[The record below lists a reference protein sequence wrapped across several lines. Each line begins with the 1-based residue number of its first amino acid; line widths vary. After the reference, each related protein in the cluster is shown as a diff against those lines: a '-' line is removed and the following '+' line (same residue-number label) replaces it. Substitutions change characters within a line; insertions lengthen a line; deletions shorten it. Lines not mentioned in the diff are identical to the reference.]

1 MSRSDTTLPAGPEDE
16 PAFFAPWQAR
26 AFALTVHLHARGLF
40 PWEAWSAALG
50 RRLAAEQGHIRPQ
63 PSGTEEEAEAYFV
76 AWVAALG
83 ELLAER
89 GIAGEAEIASMAG
102 AWQAAARATPH
113 GQPITLDR
121 AEG

>member
-1 MSRSDTTLPAGPEDE
+1 MSPSDAAPLTGPEDE

-26 AFALTVHLHARGLF
+26 AFALTVHLHAHGLF
-40 PWEAWSAALG
+40 PWEAWSTALG
-50 RRLAAEQGHIRPQ
+50 RRLAAAQPRPGLE
-63 PSGTEEEAEAYFV
+63 PPGTESEAESYFA

-83 ELLAER
+83 DLLAER
-89 GIAGEAEIASMAG
+89 GVAGEAEIAALAD

-121 AEG
+121 AKG